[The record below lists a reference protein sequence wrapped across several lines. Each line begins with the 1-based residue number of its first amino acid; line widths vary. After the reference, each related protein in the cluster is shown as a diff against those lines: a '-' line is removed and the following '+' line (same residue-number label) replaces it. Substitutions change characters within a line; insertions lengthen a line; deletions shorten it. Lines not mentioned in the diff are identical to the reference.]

1 VTVDSRDEL
10 VTRRDAAR
18 LLGRSASTIDHW
30 IRAGLLRAVR
40 VDGQVDGQ
48 GGRGR
53 PVHLY
58 RLRDVFDAD
67 RIVRRR
73 GLRLAHGRTAASG

>member
-1 VTVDSRDEL
+1 

-18 LLGRSASTIDHW
+18 LLGRSTSTIDSW

-40 VDGQVDGQ
+40 LDGQ
-48 GGRGR
+48 GARGR

-67 RIVRRR
+67 RTVRRR
-73 GLRLAHGRTAASG
+73 GLTLSRRRATASG

>member
-1 VTVDSRDEL
+1 VTVDPRDEL

-18 LLGRSASTIDHW
+18 LLGRSSSTIDHW

-40 VDGQVDGQ
+40 VDGQ

-67 RIVRRR
+67 RTVRRR
-73 GLRLAHGRTAASG
+73 GLRLAQGRASSG

>member
-1 VTVDSRDEL
+1 VTVDPRDEL

-18 LLGRSASTIDHW
+18 LLGRPASTIDHW

-40 VDGQVDGQ
+40 VDGQGA
-48 GGRGR
+48 RGR

-67 RIVRRR
+67 RLVRRR
-73 GLRLAHGRTAASG
+73 GIRLTQRRATASG